1 MAVNAATQTAAKL
14 LSLAHKYHLYV
25 ETFYPLQG
33 YLKFRQTSMLGAGVI
48 PVPDGTGQ
56 SPALPL
62 TINATSG
69 HLDFTCL
76 SFLMDFKKA
85 SVPEF

>member
-1 MAVNAATQTAAKL
+1 
-14 LSLAHKYHLYV
+14 
-25 ETFYPLQG
+25 
-33 YLKFRQTSMLGAGVI
+33 MLGAGVI

-62 TINATSG
+62 TIDATLG

-76 SFLMDFKKA
+76 SFLMDFKTA
-85 SVPEF
+85 SVPEV